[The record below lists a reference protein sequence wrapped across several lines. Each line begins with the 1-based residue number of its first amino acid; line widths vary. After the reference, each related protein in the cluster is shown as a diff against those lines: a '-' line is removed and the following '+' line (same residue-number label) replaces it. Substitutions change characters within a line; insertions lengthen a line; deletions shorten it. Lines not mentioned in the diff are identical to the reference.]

1 MNRLELQTHS
11 AKLRL
16 PSWARPDHPILA
28 YELRKLPPFTLLGSD
43 SRPHGLVTLAL
54 LTLILTPCACMCANG
69 PTQFLLLVLGWLPLI
84 WGAPVISR
92 EIEARTWETLC
103 TTPYGA
109 GEIALAKLSAVVYQL
124 SPSLGALLAGQAAPL
139 IALALA
145 LVFPAY
151 RLDTFPTDG
160 LTPPQTL
167 TFGPRID
174 GALGVV
180 WGASAILTLLGVLLD
195 YLTNAALGVL
205 ASLLTRSRSAAY
217 ATAFGL
223 RLGLN
228 VGWLLLATLVA
239 SAASGESQ
247 HPLGLLFES
256 AIVGSPGWAI
266 FATPDRPGTAILIG
280 LTLCTA
286 QAGLLALILGGLVWQ
301 AERTEQF

>member
-1 MNRLELQTHS
+1 VHHFTF
-11 AKLRL
+11 AL
-16 PSWARPDHPILA
+16 PTWARLDHPILA

-43 SRPHGLVTLAL
+43 SKLHGFVTLAL
-54 LTLILTPCACMCANG
+54 LTLALTPCACMCANG
-69 PTQFLLLVLGWLPLI
+69 PAQFVLLALGWLPLI

-103 TTPYGA
+103 ATPYGA

-145 LVFPAY
+145 LLFPMY
-151 RLDTFPTDG
+151 GFVSFSTDSPM
-160 LTPPQTL
+160 PPQTL
-167 TFGPRID
+167 TLEPRIN
-174 GALGVV
+174 GVLWV
-180 WGASAILTLLGVLLD
+180 TWGAFVVLALLGVLLD

-205 ASLLTRSRSAAY
+205 ASLVARSRSAAY

-228 VGWLLLATLVA
+228 VGWVLLATLVA

-247 HPLGLLFES
+247 NPLGLLFGS
-256 AIVGSPGWAI
+256 AVAGSPGWAV
-266 FATPDRPGTAILIG
+266 FAARFQPGAAILTG
-280 LTLCTA
+280 LTLLVA

-301 AERTEQF
+301 AERMEQF